1 MLYEEE
7 QAGFSSDS
15 SCKKREWRKLVEVI
29 FKHTTSIGIRKKLCQ
44 RYILN
49 REEEEYQSSLGKV
62 RIKHSWGYGS
72 DKYKYEHD
80 DLLRIANEHDMSLA
94 QVRKVIDSELDK
106 WWFKS
111 DNKWKSQ

>member
-1 MLYEEE
+1 M
-7 QAGFSSDS
+7 
-15 SCKKREWRKLVEVI
+15 KKKLVEVI

-106 WWFKS
+106 
-111 DNKWKSQ
+111 